1 MRESSSCFRRSCGTV
16 PGLPHQMAGAD
27 TPCIGDPLWAYL
39 QVCQSSTA
47 TCSVMDTRHR
57 PFDSHLPQP
66 YNLGMDDVQTDAARS
81 SPRHLPAPGGCSK
94 CTGRWSSVGRWTSVY
109 GCSTDRARRPLS
121 HRHKDMRRRR
131 SGASTLSALGRTT
144 STSTTATWLSWSHLG
159 LTPREIMLGFT
170 AKAGEPLA
178 GARQFPTHGAS
189 PRHRMINLSNVVG
202 TQIPQAVGSALAS
215 KMRGEDTVTIVYFG
229 DGASSVGDCHEA
241 MNYAAVHKLPV
252 IFLCENNGYAISV
265 PLAQQMAVDSVAG
278 RAEGYG
284 MPGVVVDG
292 TDIMAVYE
300 ATSEAAERARS
311 GGGPTIIETMV
322 ERYLP
327 HTSDD
332 DDSRYRLREDID
344 KARERDPV
352 RMLREQLLADGFL
365 SEEDDVKIRDDAKR
379 EVNEATDFI
388 DAAPYPTTEEF
399 FEHVY
404 ADGARPGAPL

>member
-1 MRESSSCFRRSCGTV
+1 
-16 PGLPHQMAGAD
+16 
-27 TPCIGDPLWAYL
+27 
-39 QVCQSSTA
+39 
-47 TCSVMDTRHR
+47 
-57 PFDSHLPQP
+57 
-66 YNLGMDDVQTDAARS
+66 MDDIQAEMSVTSPVATSDSRRVLEMYRQMVLCRTLDERVWMLNRQGKAAIVAS
-81 SPRHLPAPGGCSK
+81 AQGHEAAQIG
-94 CTGRWSSVGRWTSVY
+94 SV
-109 GCSTDRARRPLS
+109 
-121 HRHKDMRRRR
+121 H
-131 SGASTLSALGRTT
+131 ALRVGQDHFYIYYRDL
-144 STSTTATWLSWSHLG
+144 AVLVALG

-189 PRHRMINLSNVVG
+189 PRHRMVNLSNVVG

-265 PLAQQMAVDSVAG
+265 PLDLQMAVDSVAG

-292 TDIMAVYE
+292 TDITAVYE
-300 ATSEAAERARS
+300 ATSEAASRARS
-311 GGGPTIIETMV
+311 GNGPTVIEAMV

-332 DDSRYRLREDID
+332 DDSRYRLREDIE

-352 RMLREQLLADGFL
+352 RLLKEQILANGIL
-365 SEEDDVKIRDDAKR
+365 EEEVDIAMRDEAKR
-379 EVNEATDFI
+379 EVNEATDSI
-388 DAAPYPTTEEF
+388 EAASYPTTEDF
-399 FEHVY
+399 FKHVY
-404 ADGARPGAPL
+404 ADGKNPT